1 MASLNPNKQRLPDN
15 RLSIAEFTIPPH
27 TNGPPPH
34 WHEMHDE
41 IFLTTQ
47 GTLRFHLPS
56 AKPGEADKLVDSKT
70 GDVVT
75 VPIRA
80 PHTFSNPFN
89 EEAKFMNTYT
99 PALFINYFKMLEELI
114 EAGDGK
120 MTPDKNRKAM
130 SRFATVVVDKPG
142 DAARL

>member
-1 MASLNPNKQRLPDN
+1 
-15 RLSIAEFTIPPH
+15 
-27 TNGPPPH
+27 
-34 WHEMHDE
+34 MHDE
-41 IFLTTQ
+41 VFLTTL

-56 AKPGEADKLVDSKT
+56 ATPGEEDKIIDSKQ
-70 GDVVT
+70 GDLVT

-80 PHTFSNPFN
+80 PHTFSNPFD
-89 EEAKFMNTYT
+89 EEAKFLNTYT
-99 PALFINYFKMLEELI
+99 PALFINYFKMLEEII

-130 SRFATVVVDKPG
+130 ASFATVPITKPG